1 MTITT
6 SGMALAALLLIV
18 PIYIMWAFR
27 IRLTRQFANALVALI
42 VKLGII
48 GGALYAVTASDSW
61 WVSIGFAL
69 LFMLYAAAIATLKA
83 RIKFRS
89 YFLPVLA
96 GTLSAVALTTLC
108 LLFLNLQLSGSAAL
122 KCVVPIAGLLTGGIV
137 RTEAKAMAVYCMGLR
152 HHNRLYYYL
161 LGNGAKHSEALHYLM
176 RRALEQSLLPS
187 LSQMSTL
194 LISTAPVV
202 MWTMML
208 CGESVVTAVALQL
221 LLLLAT
227 MSASVLAV
235 LVSITMARHYS
246 LDEYGRIK
254 GETK

>member
-1 MTITT
+1 
-6 SGMALAALLLIV
+6 
-18 PIYIMWAFR
+18 
-27 IRLTRQFANALVALI
+27 
-42 VKLGII
+42 
-48 GGALYAVTASDSW
+48 
-61 WVSIGFAL
+61 
-69 LFMLYAAAIATLKA
+69 
-83 RIKFRS
+83 
-89 YFLPVLA
+89 
-96 GTLSAVALTTLC
+96 
-108 LLFLNLQLSGSAAL
+108 
-122 KCVVPIAGLLTGGIV
+122 
-137 RTEAKAMAVYCMGLR
+137 MAVYCMGLR

-235 LVSITMARHYS
+235 AVSIAMARHYS

-254 GETK
+254 KEG